1 MDTVTLTYR
10 ELADRLGVKT
20 DSARKTVQRK
30 RWRRAAGNDG
40 TVRIDVPIDALPV
53 PQDVPGDVTPDSPT
67 DSSPDPIL
75 FAKLEIEIAG
85 LKELVVAERARA
97 DAEAARANTEGR
109 RANDAVSDRDAWRS
123 LAQRPWWRRLAG

>member
-10 ELADRLGVKT
+10 ELANRLGVKA

-53 PQDVPGDVTPDSPT
+53 PQDVTPDSPT
-67 DSSPDPIL
+67 DSGPDPIL

-85 LKELVVAERARA
+85 LKELVAAERARA
-97 DAEAARANTEGR
+97 DAEAARADTEGR
-109 RANDAVSDRDAWRS
+109 RANDAISDRDAWRS
-123 LAQRPWWRRLAG
+123 MAQRPWWRRMAG

>member
-40 TVRIDVPIDALPV
+40 TIRIDVPIDALPV
-53 PQDVPGDVTPDSPT
+53 PQDVLGDVTPDSG
-67 DSSPDPIL
+67 PDPIL

-85 LKELVVAERARA
+85 LKELVAAERARA
-97 DAEAARANTEGR
+97 DAEGR
-109 RANDAVSDRDAWRS
+109 RANDAISDRDAWRS
-123 LAQRPWWRRLAG
+123 MAQRPWWRRLAG

>member
-53 PQDVPGDVTPDSPT
+53 PQDIPGDVTSDST
-67 DSSPDPIL
+67 KDSGFDPIL

-85 LKELVVAERARA
+85 LKELVAAERARA
-97 DAEAARANTEGR
+97 DAEGK
-109 RANDAVSDRDAWRS
+109 RANDAINDRDAWRS
-123 LAQRPWWRRLAG
+123 MAQRPWWRRMAG